1 MTLACATRAEERVA
15 RRSGLRSALIGIG
28 GANGV
33 PDGRAVSYGLAGALD
48 CLRRGTVLDAVRV
61 VDERGETLWEGEG
74 LGVPGAVRG
83 TLLALDRIV
92 DDPVERRRLHRETGA
107 DAVDMETALLAR
119 RGTLCGA
126 LRVVADTPERPL
138 GKAAGAVRPDGRYD
152 WPGLARAALRSPR
165 AFARTAAD
173 GKRALGA
180 LAAATQRWTDA

>member
-1 MTLACATRAEERVA
+1 
-15 RRSGLRSALIGIG
+15 LIGIG
-28 GANGV
+28 GVNGV
-33 PDGRAVSYGLAGALD
+33 PDGPAVSYGLAGALD
-48 CLRRGTVLDAVRV
+48 GLARGTVVDAVRV

-92 DDPVERRRLHRETGA
+92 DDPAERRLLHRQTGA

-119 RGTLCGA
+119 RGTLRGA
-126 LRVVADTPERPL
+126 LRVVADTPDRPL
-138 GKAAGAVRPDGRYD
+138 GAAAGAVRPDGGYD

-180 LAAATQRWTDA
+180 LAAATRRWSDA